1 MLIKEVFVF
10 FCVYVCGV
18 KPMYLASEDAILAS
32 QCAEGNEVARERLYK
47 EYAARV
53 YMLCMRYVGDGDLT
67 KDLMQDCFIRVF
79 EKIRKFDSSKASLR
93 TWISHVA
100 VNYIIDYLRR
110 NRKLSFVSIDEH
122 LLDIP
127 EPEKDDFIK
136 VPQEA
141 ILEMITKLPD
151 TKRIIFNMYCLEN
164 YSHKEIARLLGIKEK
179 TSSSILYKS
188 RVMLADMVNSYIKE
202 KGL

>member
-1 MLIKEVFVF
+1 MYRL
-10 FCVYVCGV
+10 
-18 KPMYLASEDAILAS
+18 KPINIATEDAILAS
-32 QCAEGNEVARERLYK
+32 QCAEGNEMARERLYK

-53 YMLCMRYVGDGDLT
+53 YMLCVRYIGDGDLA

-79 EKIRKFDSSKASLR
+79 DNIRKFDSSKASLR
-93 TWISHVA
+93 TWISHIT
-100 VNYIIDYLRR
+100 VNYIIDYLRK

-122 LLDIP
+122 TFDIP

-141 ILEMITKLPD
+141 IFEMITKLPD

-164 YSHKEIARLLGIKEK
+164 YSHKEIARILGIKEK
-179 TSSSILYKS
+179 TSSSILYKA
-188 RVMLADMVNSYIKE
+188 RVMLVDMVDSYIK
-202 KGL
+202 KNGL